1 MQLNLYHHF
10 VLLFMILFIATSGI
24 VSGEGPGGS
33 GDGTG
38 EDSSGAD
45 TSGDTGGEG
54 GDTAQPD
61 ENPQQEEAQ
70 EAVDTQTDYSGETP
84 PDTDVTLSSGETVS
98 VSGQLD
104 IVAGEITY
112 SEYLTY
118 NDARFEGAY
127 DFHATLGS
135 YTAGAVDRLSHGGST
150 ITSGTGIYFNNGILT
165 AIGASSFLGPG
176 SLASNVADLSSEI
189 SFPFKV
195 YLSYAEQVQ
204 AGGIH
209 FKDVED
215 STFDIYGNG
224 VKVTSGKGSAYKI
237 SDNAG
242 NEVEYEAITGSSNIS
257 IFTSTPPKYVIQSGI
272 LSHQYEIY

>member
-1 MQLNLYHHF
+1 MRNLSLIGVVIFCF
-10 VLLFMILFIATSGI
+10 VLSVDTVIA
-24 VSGEGPGGS
+24 PGGDS
-33 GDGTG
+33 EGSEGASSDGQGDTG
-38 EDSSGAD
+38 G
-45 TSGDTGGEG
+45 GDTGGEG
-54 GDTAQPD
+54 GDTTQSD
-61 ENPQQEEAQ
+61 ENPQQEAAQ
-70 EAVDTQTDYSGETP
+70 EAIDTGEDHSGEVP
-84 PDTDVTLSSGETVS
+84 PETDLTTSGGESVT

-127 DFHATLGS
+127 DFSATLGS
-135 YTAGAVDRLSHGGST
+135 YTVASVDRLTHAGST
-150 ITSGTGIYFNNGILT
+150 ISAGTGIYFNNGILT
-165 AIGASSFLGPG
+165 AIGASSFVGPG

-209 FKDVED
+209 FQDVED

-224 VKVTSGKGSAYKI
+224 VKFI
-237 SDNAG
+237 
-242 NEVEYEAITGSSNIS
+242 E
-257 IFTSTPPKYVIQSGI
+257 
-272 LSHQYEIY
+272 